1 MRIGDAVVRN
11 AIETIVSELEA
22 AEARIAELQN
32 TVQSLETTIE
42 MKDHE
47 IDQLQNDVAELDA
60 EVKRL
65 DDALA
70 DTYVSQ
76 LDPNAKRETD

>member
-1 MRIGDAVVRN
+1 MTRKTTLSDEKSQLPVKLSYRFDQFLMYLIQDVTKRP
-11 AIETIVSELEA
+11 
-22 AEARIAELQN
+22 
-32 TVQSLETTIE
+32 TIE
-42 MKDHE
+42 
-47 IDQLQNDVAELDA
+47 IDKLQEDIAELDA

>member
-22 AEARIAELQN
+22 SEARIQELQN
-32 TVQSLETTIE
+32 TIQTLESEIE
-42 MKDHE
+42 LKEIE
-47 IDQLQNDVAELDA
+47 IDKLQEDIAELDA